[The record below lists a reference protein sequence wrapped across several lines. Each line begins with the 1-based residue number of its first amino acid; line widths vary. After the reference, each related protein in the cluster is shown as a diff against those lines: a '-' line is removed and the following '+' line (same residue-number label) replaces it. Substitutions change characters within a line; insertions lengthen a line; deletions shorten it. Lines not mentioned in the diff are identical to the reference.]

1 MFRGFSSALLLEV
14 GWNAPLLWAGRSV
27 QCLMLALPPP
37 QCSLL
42 LSVAPPLLR
51 LAVQGLRVARWV
63 A

>member
-1 MFRGFSSALLLEV
+1 MFRGSSWVLGFGPV
-14 GWNAPLLWAGRSV
+14 WNAPLLLAVR
-27 QCLMLALPPP
+27 LARRLLLALPPP